1 MRNMLRFLKGY
12 EKESILAPLFK
23 MLEACFELLVPLV
36 VANIIDVGIKN
47 GDLAYIGKQ
56 CGLMVLLAVVG
67 MASSLTAQYFAAKAA
82 LGYGTALRGA
92 LFRHIDTLS
101 YTELDGIGTPTLVT
115 RITSDV
121 NQLQNGVNMTLRLL
135 LRCPFIVIGALI
147 LAFVISPTMGFWFV
161 LVTLAISLVV
171 WLIMRVTV
179 PQYRAAQNTLD
190 KVTLL
195 TRENYVGARVV
206 RAFARQD
213 DEIADFTAV
222 NDKLKTFQL
231 TAGRISA
238 LMTPLTYLIVNLG
251 VIAILMR
258 GGLQVNS
265 GALTQGEIIAL
276 INYMNQILINLL
288 RIADLVVSVTR
299 ALASGIRVSEILNT
313 KSTMTDPAA
322 AALAP
327 AAGAPAVA
335 FDHVGFTYHGA
346 GAPSL
351 TDISFAAQNGQTI
364 GVIGGTGSGK
374 STLINLIPRFY
385 DCTSGS
391 VDLFGHAVQQY
402 GFAQLRQ
409 MIGIVPQR
417 AVLFTGTIR
426 DNMQWACP
434 DATDEQIWQALEIA
448 QAADFV
454 RGKPKGLD
462 EPVETAGRNFSGGQR
477 QRLTIA
483 RALVRD
489 PKILILDDSASAL
502 DYATDARLR
511 KAIRAHDA
519 NVTVFLV
526 SQRAASSM
534 PIRSLCWMTARSS
547 GRAHM
552 PSCSNRARSIR
563 KFTIPS
569 SRRRRRTH
577 EKEKYH
583 AQAAALSEK
592 ILAAADPVSAVCR
605 ADRGHDA
612 VSADPHRAGRRPHRR
627 AGAGGVFHHRPS
639 AAQNGHPHRRNGAVA
654 VDHERLQQPHHL
666 PHRA

>member
-327 AAGAPAVA
+327 VAGAPAVA

-391 VDLFGHAVQQY
+391 VELFGHAVQQY

-483 RALVRD
+483 RALV
-489 PKILILDDSASAL
+489 PHPQVLILDDSSSAL
-502 DYATDARLR
+502 DFATDAALR
-511 KAIRAHDA
+511 KALKEQTHGM
-519 NVTVFLV
+519 TVFIV
-526 SQRAASSM
+526 SQRA
-534 PIRSLCWMTARSS
+534 
-547 GRAHM
+547 
-552 PSCSNRARSIR
+552 
-563 KFTIPS
+563 
-569 SRRRRRTH
+569 
-577 EKEKYH
+577 
-583 AQAAALSEK
+583 
-592 ILAAADPVSAVCR
+592 SAVQR
-605 ADRGHDA
+605 ADRILVLDDGNLVGSGTHANLLKTCD
-612 VSADPHRAGRRPHRR
+612 VYREICLSQLSREE
-627 AGAGGVFHHRPS
+627 V
-639 AAQNGHPHRRNGAVA
+639 
-654 VDHERLQQPHHL
+654 EETL
-666 PHRA
+666 

>member
-36 VANIIDVGIKN
+36 VANIIDVGIKS

-82 LGYGTALRGA
+82 LGYGTALRGT

-454 RGKPKGLD
+454 RGKPKRLD

-483 RALVRD
+483 RALV
-489 PKILILDDSASAL
+489 PHPQVLILDDSSSAL
-502 DYATDARLR
+502 DFATDAALR
-511 KAIRAHDA
+511 KALKEQTHGM
-519 NVTVFLV
+519 TVFIV
-526 SQRAASSM
+526 SQRA
-534 PIRSLCWMTARSS
+534 
-547 GRAHM
+547 
-552 PSCSNRARSIR
+552 
-563 KFTIPS
+563 
-569 SRRRRRTH
+569 
-577 EKEKYH
+577 
-583 AQAAALSEK
+583 
-592 ILAAADPVSAVCR
+592 SAVQR
-605 ADRGHDA
+605 ADRILVLDDGNLVGSGTHANLLKTCD
-612 VSADPHRAGRRPHRR
+612 VYREICLSQLSREE
-627 AGAGGVFHHRPS
+627 V
-639 AAQNGHPHRRNGAVA
+639 
-654 VDHERLQQPHHL
+654 EKTL
-666 PHRA
+666 

>member
-276 INYMNQILINLL
+276 INYMNQILVELVKLANL
-288 RIADLVVSVTR
+288 IVTMTK
-299 ALASGIRVSEILNT
+299 ALACAERVASVFDIGADAAYVGAQNQKLADKVD
-313 KSTMTDPAA
+313 KS
-322 AALAP
+322 AP
-327 AAGAPAVA
+327 
-335 FDHVGFTYHGA
+335 FLDFKHVSLTYQGA
-346 GAPSL
+346 GAPTL
-351 TDISFAAQNGQTI
+351 QDMNFTVNRGDTVGI
-364 GVIGGTGSGK
+364 IGGTGSGK
-374 STLINLIPRFY
+374 TSLVNLIPGFY
-385 DCTSGS
+385 PATEGEILLEGRDIKTMS
-391 VDLFGHAVQQY
+391 DEE
-402 GFAQLRQ
+402 LRGR
-409 MIGIVPQR
+409 IGVVPQK
-417 AVLFTGTIR
+417 AVLFKGTIR
-426 DNMQWACP
+426 SNLQWGKP
-434 DATDEQIWQALEIA
+434 DATEEEMWKALELA
-448 QAADFV
+448 QASEV
-454 RGKPKGLD
+454 VEGKDGKLD
-462 EPVETAGRNFSGGQR
+462 ATVAQNGKNFSGGQR

-483 RALVRD
+483 RALVRE
-489 PKILILDDSASAL
+489 PEILILDDSASAL
-502 DYATDARLR
+502 DYATDAKLR
-511 KAIRAHDA
+511 AAIRTLEDK
-519 NVTVFLV
+519 TTTFIV
-526 SQRAASSM
+526 SQRAST
-534 PIRSLCWMTARSS
+534 IRHADKIIVLDDGEIA
-547 GRAHM
+547 GVG
-552 PSCSNRARSIR
+552 
-563 KFTIPS
+563 
-569 SRRRRRTH
+569 TH
-577 EKEKYH
+577 DELLKDCTVYQEIYYS
-583 AQAAALSEK
+583 QYPEQ
-592 ILAAADPVSAVCR
+592 R
-605 ADRGHDA
+605 
-612 VSADPHRAGRRPHRR
+612 
-627 AGAGGVFHHRPS
+627 GGVR
-639 AAQNGHPHRRNGAVA
+639 
-654 VDHERLQQPHHL
+654 
-666 PHRA
+666 